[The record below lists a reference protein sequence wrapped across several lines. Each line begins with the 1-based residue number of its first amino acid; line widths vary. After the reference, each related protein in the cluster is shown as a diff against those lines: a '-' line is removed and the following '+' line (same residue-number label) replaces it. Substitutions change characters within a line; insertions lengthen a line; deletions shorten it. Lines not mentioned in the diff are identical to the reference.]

1 MALRSGQGERQSK
14 GGEAGLVSSGRGG
27 GLSGG
32 RTGLGWTSWGSET
45 LPFHYPFL
53 HQSLPCLPLRLWDP
67 QGGLTPEV
75 PAWES

>member
-1 MALRSGQGERQSK
+1 MGQDGIK
-14 GGEAGLVSSGRGG
+14 KWAGRAAEQRRRGRVSSGRGG

-53 HQSLPCLPLRLWDP
+53 HQSLPLRLWDP